1 MIKFFRRIRQKLITD
16 GKLSK
21 YLVYALGE
29 IALVMIG
36 ILLALQ
42 VNNWNEERK
51 SVNQENLALVDLY
64 REFAQSIT
72 DLESMQETRIKQ
84 EHQFRDYYILLTDPN
99 IPPQEKAT
107 SPFPLTYDG
116 VWAPTL
122 DVLNGMISSGSID
135 NIKNDSLKALL
146 TLWPNSVKDYSH
158 FENEFFN
165 RLNELEAYT
174 GERVPSA
181 IVRQGDYDF
190 SPSAWPGNYH
200 PHDLKAQRDE
210 AMARLVNDV
219 RFRNYMSDITKEI
232 YISLIVIRRL
242 LELYDTIEMLITEEL
257 HKRNLEIPSLNINH
271 GAYQY

>member
-174 GERVPSA
+174 GER
-181 IVRQGDYDF
+181 
-190 SPSAWPGNYH
+190 
-200 PHDLKAQRDE
+200 L
-210 AMARLVNDV
+210 
-219 RFRNYMSDITKEI
+219 
-232 YISLIVIRRL
+232 SLIHI
-242 LELYDTIEMLITEEL
+242 
-257 HKRNLEIPSLNINH
+257 
-271 GAYQY
+271 